1 MTLQLLHSE
10 IPYIWGKID
19 FLFYQL
25 TANLSA
31 ANFFLAFP
39 AWKSCKE
46 LAALIIMQEEF
57 GLELEAGIQ
66 SPEEKYLSLGPNIY
80 GLVKTIYA
88 TYTYY
93 TTNSQVRASN
103 IH

>member
-1 MTLQLLHSE
+1 V
-10 IPYIWGKID
+10 
-19 FLFYQL
+19 
-25 TANLSA
+25 
-31 ANFFLAFP
+31 
-39 AWKSCKE
+39 
-46 LAALIIMQEEF
+46 
-57 GLELEAGIQ
+57 AGIQ

-103 IH
+103 IQFLLTCIS